1 MQTNSSLSTYGVRR
15 KGCELFVRGKASW
28 ETFSR
33 VSYVANKKDKH
44 EGTRDKLSI
53 QIQTRFEF
61 EWLTNQLYPSI
72 LAHKSGREKDFAW
85 EKIHEKFLLVNSNGR
100 RDLRWCRDSNLNG
113 GLILIEPT

>member
-1 MQTNSSLSTYGVRR
+1 MQTSSSLSTYGMRR
-15 KGCELFVRGKASW
+15 EGHGLFVHGNVSR

-33 VSYVANKKDKH
+33 VSYVAHKMDKP

-72 LAHKSGREKDFAW
+72 WHTKVGMGRALREK
-85 EKIHEKFLLVNSNGR
+85 KFMRNSF
-100 RDLRWCRDSNLNG
+100 S
-113 GLILIEPT
+113 

>member
-1 MQTNSSLSTYGVRR
+1 MQTNSSLSTYGMRR
-15 KGCELFVRGKASW
+15 EGRGLFVHGKVSR

-33 VSYVANKKDKH
+33 VSYVAHKMDKH

-72 LAHKSGREKDFAW
+72 WCTKVGVRELCVG
-85 EKIHEKFLLVNSNGR
+85 ENS
-100 RDLRWCRDSNLNG
+100 
-113 GLILIEPT
+113 